1 MKIED
6 VRNTK
11 VVAFILF
18 QHSAYGQV
26 KMIQSHGVWVSSL
39 MNENSIHEEIQSIL
53 KSGNACY
60 HSVQNLLSSN
70 LLSKKIK
77 TKIQRTIILLAV
89 LFGCETWSRIL
100 SEECRLRLFEHRVLR
115 GIFGPKRYEGISE
128 NYKMGSLMVCIPHQ
142 ILFV

>member
-1 MKIED
+1 MCKPQTYCCCEAKRHLAKGMKIED

-39 MNENSIHEEIQSIL
+39 MNENSIHEEIKSIL

-70 LLSKKIK
+70 LLYKK
-77 TKIQRTIILLAV
+77 
-89 LFGCETWSRIL
+89 
-100 SEECRLRLFEHRVLR
+100 
-115 GIFGPKRYEGISE
+115 
-128 NYKMGSLMVCIPHQ
+128 
-142 ILFV
+142 